1 MLKYESVADDI
12 RKKIAAGEYGPN
24 DQLPTTPEL
33 CDLYDVSKITIKK
46 AMDELVQQGLIARRR
61 GSGTYVKRVPQP
73 EAQSPSGW
81 DMSSQMAGFCA
92 DHPGVKVTSDV
103 HEFSVVRPKPE
114 VAELLGMDPDE
125 FTYYVCRTRLID
137 DVPQVIEYTF
147 MPIKLIPD
155 LRERN
160 VEHDLRLHRGR
171 PRSEDR
177 QRAPHPAGGAS
188 QQERGGLARRD
199 AHDPA
204 SGGGAGGLPGRRR
217 AVRVLHHAPRA
228 RLRVPLRFHP
238 LDADARVGRM
248 PARTARGKGGRE
260 EPPT

>member
-12 RKKIAAGEYGPN
+12 RKKIATGEYGPN

-114 VAELLGMDPDE
+114 VAGLLGMDPDE
-125 FTYYVCRTRLID
+125 FTYYV
-137 DVPQVIEYTF
+137 
-147 MPIKLIPD
+147 
-155 LRERN
+155 
-160 VEHDLRLHRGR
+160 
-171 PRSEDR
+171 
-177 QRAPHPAGGAS
+177 
-188 QQERGGLARRD
+188 
-199 AHDPA
+199 
-204 SGGGAGGLPGRRR
+204 
-217 AVRVLHHAPRA
+217 
-228 RLRVPLRFHP
+228 
-238 LDADARVGRM
+238 
-248 PARTARGKGGRE
+248 
-260 EPPT
+260 

>member
-1 MLKYESVADDI
+1 M
-12 RKKIAAGEYGPN
+12 
-24 DQLPTTPEL
+24 
-33 CDLYDVSKITIKK
+33 SKITIKK

-160 VEHDLRLHRGR
+160 VESTIYGYIEGDLGLKIGSAHRT
-171 PRSEDR
+171 
-177 QRAPHPAGGAS
+177 
-188 QQERGGLARRD
+188 L
-199 AHDPA
+199 
-204 SGGGAGGLPGRRR
+204 R
-217 AVRVLHHAPRA
+217 AVLPNKSEVGWLDVTPTTP
-228 RLRVPLRFHP
+228 LLEVEQVGYLDDGVPFEYSITRH
-238 LDADARVGRM
+238 
-248 PARTARGKGGRE
+248 ARGYE
-260 EPPT
+260 FHSVSTH

>member
-12 RKKIAAGEYGPN
+12 RKKIASGVYGPN

-81 DMSSQMAGFCA
+81 DMSSQMTGFCA
-92 DHPGVKVTSDV
+92 EHPGEKVTSDV
-103 HEFSVVRPKPE
+103 HEFSVVRPKPD
-114 VAELLGMDPDE
+114 VAELLGMDADE
-125 FTYYVCRTRLID
+125 FAYYVCRTRLID

-160 VEHDLRLHRGR
+160 VETTIYGYIEGDLGLKIGSAHRT
-171 PRSEDR
+171 
-177 QRAPHPAGGAS
+177 
-188 QQERGGLARRD
+188 L
-199 AHDPA
+199 
-204 SGGGAGGLPGRRR
+204 R
-217 AVRVLHHAPRA
+217 AVLPSKSEVGWLDVTPTTPLLEVEQVGYLDDGVPFEYSIA
-228 RLRVPLRFHP
+228 RH
-238 LDADARVGRM
+238 
-248 PARTARGKGGRE
+248 ARGYE
-260 EPPT
+260 FHSVSTH